1 MEQKFFNEIT
11 GHFNLREPK
20 SNRPSSIFF
29 VVSLDKKQYKIPTGI
44 KVYPSMWNKE
54 KEECYISFRL
64 TELDNY
70 NNSRCHQSL

>member
-29 VVSLDKKQYKIPTGI
+29 VVSLGKKQIQEDI
-44 KVYPSMWNKE
+44 HLFA
-54 KEECYISFRL
+54 CYFFVGGLIFK
-64 TELDNY
+64 
-70 NNSRCHQSL
+70 